1 MPKFTKTVVD
11 ADLRS
16 RVFDWIFGEEKEIEI
31 SNSIQKVNDRQYGI
45 ILTDK
50 NGVERYCRLGVIVAE
65 EREDMPA
72 HKLMELEQAKYT
84 EAQSKAAAR
93 AEEKAKKAAKDK
105 ATREKK
111 KEEKKGE

>member
-1 MPKFTKTVVD
+1 MPKFTKIVVD

-16 RVFDWIFGEEKEIEI
+16 RVFNWIFGEEKEIEI

-45 ILTDK
+45 LMTDK
-50 NGVERYCRLGVIVAE
+50 NGVQRYCRLGVIVAE

-72 HKLMELEQAKYT
+72 HKLMEQEQAKYT
-84 EAQSKAAAR
+84 EAQSKAATR

-105 ATREKK
+105 AAREKK
-111 KEEKKGE
+111 KEEGE